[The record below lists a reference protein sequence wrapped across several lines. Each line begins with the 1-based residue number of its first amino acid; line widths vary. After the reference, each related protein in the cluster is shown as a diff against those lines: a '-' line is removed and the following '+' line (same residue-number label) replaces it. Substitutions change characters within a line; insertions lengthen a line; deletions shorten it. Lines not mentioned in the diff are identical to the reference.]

1 MNTRFLTLLILF
13 FCLAGLQA
21 TAQELNID
29 VTIDRSRVDN
39 QSLDF
44 LNNFEREIE
53 SYLNDFDW
61 TDRSFST
68 RERINGEM
76 QVTLLS
82 VDDNFNFRANVIIQ
96 SQRPIYNT
104 LRETTLFLFND
115 ENWTFN
121 YTPNRGLIHD
131 QLQFD
136 AVATFLDF
144 YAYLILGFDFDS
156 FSELGGTPYFSEAEN
171 VVSIAQTSSSTGW
184 SRSGGNRRNR
194 AQLIE
199 ELVNRNYEGLRR
211 AVYTYHRQGLD
222 QFLSNTATARENIL
236 QSLEMIRQSKQVVT
250 SNFLFDTFFNAKYR
264 EIASIFEDAP
274 AEVRKKA
281 YNVLADIDQSHLNT
295 YDSLQ

>member
-1 MNTRFLTLLILF
+1 M
-13 FCLAGLQA
+13 
-21 TAQELNID
+21 
-29 VTIDRSRVDN
+29 
-39 QSLDF
+39 
-44 LNNFEREIE
+44 E

-61 TDRSFST
+61 TDHSFST

-82 VDDNFNFRANVIIQ
+82 VDNNFNFRANVVIQ
-96 SQRPIYNT
+96 SQRPIYNS

-115 ENWTFN
+115 DNWTFN

-171 VVSIAQTSSSTGW
+171 VVSIAQTASSTGW
-184 SRSGGNRRNR
+184 SRSGANRRNR

-199 ELVNRNYEGLRR
+199 ELVNPNYEGLRR
-211 AVYTYHRQGLD
+211 AIYTYHRQGLD
-222 QFLSNTATARENIL
+222 QFLSDAAKARENVL
-236 QSLEMIRQSKQVVT
+236 ESLEMIRRSKRVAT

-274 AEVRKKA
+274 AGVRKEA